1 MKAVTGN
8 RLANG
13 RPVYRTADGEWT
25 DQIEAAELFDNDE
38 DAQAALDAARGEETR
53 VVGTYLITIEAPGQ
67 PAKREAMREN
77 IRAHGPTITE
87 DRGSGREA
95 R

>member
-8 RLANG
+8 LLTIG
-13 RPVYRTADGEWT
+13 RPAYRTATGEWT
-25 DQIEAAELFDNDE
+25 QEIGDAELFDNDE

-53 VVGTYLITIEAPGQ
+53 VAGAYLITMDAPGK
-67 PAKREAMREN
+67 PAAREAMREN

-87 DRGSGREA
+87 DHGRG
-95 R
+95 

>member
-13 RPVYRTADGEWT
+13 RPVYRTEDGDWT
-25 DQIEAAELFDNDE
+25 DQIERAELLADDE
-38 DAQAALDAARGEETR
+38 AAQAALDAARGEETS
-53 VVGTYLITIEAPGQ
+53 VVGTYLINIDAPGA

-77 IRAHGPTITE
+77 IRAHGPTIAE
-87 DRGSGREA
+87 DRGKQGVR
-95 R
+95 